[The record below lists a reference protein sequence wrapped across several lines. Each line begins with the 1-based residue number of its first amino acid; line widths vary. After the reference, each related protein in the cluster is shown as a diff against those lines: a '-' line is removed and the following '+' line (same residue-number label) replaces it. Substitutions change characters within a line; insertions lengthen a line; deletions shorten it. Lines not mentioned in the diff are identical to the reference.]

1 LAFGGLFV
9 LYFGHFITIKYYVSL
24 HSIDDL
30 FNTNTNSP
38 KTKKTP
44 KTNKQFLNPKHHIH
58 KHSRGRK
65 LMNQTVKIIN
75 KAKKEGRK
83 VLLENE
89 AKTICTEYG
98 ISVTK
103 FNLAKNEKEAASQ
116 ADQIGYPVVL
126 KIVSPDI
133 IHKSEAGGVI
143 VNLKTP
149 AEVSIAYKKIIDNA
163 KKYKSDA
170 KIVGVL
176 VQEMAPQSTEVI
188 VGAIKDPQF
197 GQTVMFGL
205 GGIFVELLKD
215 VNFRI
220 APINTED
227 AKEMITQL
235 KAFPLLNGYRNT
247 PPADID
253 ALTTILCNVSRLVME
268 NPEIKELDLNPVMAY
283 PKGAKTVDARII
295 LE

>member
-1 LAFGGLFV
+1 L
-9 LYFGHFITIKYYVSL
+9 
-24 HSIDDL
+24 
-30 FNTNTNSP
+30 
-38 KTKKTP
+38 
-44 KTNKQFLNPKHHIH
+44 
-58 KHSRGRK
+58 
-65 LMNQTVKIIN
+65 NQTAKIIN
-75 KAKKEGRK
+75 QAKKEGRK
-83 VLLENE
+83 ALLETE

-98 ISVTK
+98 IPVTK
-103 FNLAKNEKEAASQ
+103 FKLAKNEKEAAVY
-116 ADQIGYPVVL
+116 ADQIGFPIVL

-133 IHKSEAGGVI
+133 IHKSDVGGVI

-149 AEVSIAYKKIIDNA
+149 AEAAKSYKKIIENV
-163 KKYKSDA
+163 KKYKEEA

-197 GQTVMFGL
+197 GQTIMFGL

-215 VNFRI
+215 VNFRV
-220 APINTED
+220 APLTSED

-235 KAFPLLNGYRNT
+235 KAYPLLNGYRNT
-247 PPADID
+247 PPVDIE
-253 ALTTILCNVSRLVME
+253 AIVSILCNVSRLVMD
-268 NPEIKELDLNPVMAY
+268 NTEIKELDLNPVMAY